1 MKGKFS
7 TKTIL
12 ISILTVILLAVAI
25 TGTVLFLKD
34 SGKASAAQEDKK
46 AQESQEVTLP
56 VTGTDKQNEENTL
69 PTTEENNT
77 ETNQEANQGRINEEV
92 QNNNTQTNSNV
103 QTERRTSENDS
114 TNRVQGEQEFFT
126 YRDKLVSEDFLVGW
140 TPITVKAL
148 IQTSENELNVPELK
162 INKKSYTEADIIY
175 KDEGIVFPE
184 ETRYTYTRPEEKIF
198 YEINVANISKID
210 AKNIRVYDAIPEG
223 TTLFQ
228 KPENAEFENGK
239 LTWTI
244 NIPAETEVSLRFIVT
259 VNKEKTSGTIR
270 NFAIVNG
277 DKTNETENPVIT
289 YKKSV
294 KQTEPLHEEEIIDYT
309 ISITNTGEVD
319 TIVKQVED
327 TIPEG
332 ITYRQNSAS
341 HKGNYNEED
350 RKITWYDIPLLKN
363 ETVEITFKATVDK
376 LPEGIYSKTI
386 KNIAIV
392 DGDNTNEVINE
403 VVKPHITRL
412 KENNPVEAENLHE
425 GDTITYKITAG
436 NDGTEAKTIKIEDE
450 APEGTTL
457 KEIITAGGSKVGEK
471 GVVWENVTLNPGD
484 SRTFEFSVTV
494 NNLPEKEYGNTIK
507 NTAKVDEEDTNEVT
521 NKVVKPHITRLKE
534 NNPVETNN
542 LHEGDTITYKIT
554 AGNDGTEA
562 KTIKIEDEAPEGTTL
577 KEIITAGGSKV
588 GEKGVVWE
596 NVTLNPGDSKTF
608 EFSVTVNNLPEKEY
622 GNTIKNTARV
632 DEEDTNEVI
641 NEVVKPHITRLKEN
655 NPVETE
661 NLHEGDTITYK
672 ITAGNDGTEAKTIKI
687 EDEAPEGTTLKEII
701 TAGGSKVGEK
711 GVVWENVTLNPGD
724 SKTFEFT
731 VTVNN
736 LARKEYGATI
746 KNTAK
751 VDGEDT
757 NEVINH
763 VIKPHITRS
772 KIAWPLFGKLH
783 ENDEIT
789 YMIFAGNNG
798 TETKIIDIS
807 DEIPLGTTYVQN
819 TADNGGVYVS
829 GEKSKII
836 WKNVTLAPNDVKMFT
851 FKVKINKLPE
861 GVYEATIKNIAIVD
875 GENTNEV
882 NHEVV
887 KPHITRL
894 KANNPVET
902 ENLHEGDTITYTI
915 TAGNDGAEAK
925 TIKIEDE
932 APEGTTLKEIIT
944 AGGSKVGEKGVVWE
958 NVTLNP
964 GDSKTFEFSVT
975 VNNLLEKEYGKTIKN
990 TAKVDG
996 KDTNEVTNH
1005 VVKPHI
1011 TAEKVSNPKTGSTV
1025 KYGEIITYTIKVKN
1039 DGTETKTVDI
1049 TDNIPLNTEFDSV
1062 QDEGTTITNN
1072 GKVTGVKWTKTIP
1085 ANTTTPITV
1094 SFKVKVTG
1102 NVAQKI
1108 ENKAIVDNEET
1119 NKTEHE
1125 IVKQIAVEAS
1135 NNPGK
1140 NIVIILDLS
1149 SSMIKVPTEGLD
1161 KSEYRYENEYGNTAL
1176 KYVYAKDRA
1185 GSIER
1190 SNSNLAKAK
1199 IALKS
1204 FAEEVLKNSSSDNK
1218 ITLISFNYQSYDQ
1231 AKAAIQKEPNWYHD
1245 RFEDLKA
1252 HNEIHPYVGVRT
1264 IVETKNYNE
1273 FVNKVDNIRI
1283 RAEYLLTNMVAGIKA
1298 AESKVADLKAEGK
1311 DIDVIFFGDGKPSL
1325 PTEYGAKVG
1334 FYDKDTT
1341 YSEIKESGENIRKNG
1356 AKLYTL
1362 EFLVTEKPEYTAIA
1376 KEAFKNMTGGVKT
1389 QDNKT
1394 RFSANTENVTNKLI
1408 ELARTVDSNKN
1419 DNIATDKNG
1428 FATIKIPTGK
1438 ELRISEKTKV
1448 QLYVSGSLVG
1458 EYDTIDKINNSGK
1471 LTYNNAEKCF
1481 RIDAKKYEAGSS
1493 IELKYYFK

>member
-184 ETRYTYTRPEEKIF
+184 ETKYTYTRPEEKIF

-341 HKGNYNEED
+341 HNGNYNEED

-484 SRTFEFSVTV
+484 SKTFEFSVTV

-622 GNTIKNTARV
+622 GNTIKNTAKV
-632 DEEDTNEVI
+632 DEEDTNEVT
-641 NEVVKPHITRLKEN
+641 NKVVKPHITRLKEN
-655 NPVETE
+655 NPVETN

-711 GVVWENVTLNPGD
+711 GVVWENITLNPGD
-724 SKTFEFT
+724 SRTFKFS

-772 KIAWPLFGKLH
+772 KIAWPIFGKLH

-819 TADNGGVYVS
+819 TADNGGVYVT
-829 GEKSKII
+829 GKKSKII

-902 ENLHEGDTITYTI
+902 NNLHEGDTITYKI
-915 TAGNDGAEAK
+915 TAGNDGTEAK

-975 VNNLLEKEYGKTIKN
+975 VNNLPEKEYGKTIKN

-1062 QDEGTTITNN
+1062 QDQGTTITNN

-1125 IVKQIAVEAS
+1125 IVKDIKITTKS
-1135 NNPGK
+1135 YTGK
-1140 NIVIILDLS
+1140 NVILVLDLS
-1149 SSMIKVPTEGLD
+1149 SSMLD
-1161 KSEYRYENEYGNTAL
+1161 KTSNGKTRLEVLKKEANKFIDNILVNTNNTITLITFNYDSYDNAIKNSQELDRRYKTTYEANLRSLN
-1176 KYVYAKDRA
+1176 RA
-1185 GSIER
+1185 FVGTTVQKR
-1190 SNSNLAKAK
+1190 NSNNATDLKNIINSISLKRALLTNIQVAMRTTLEEVNKLSNDLSRETVVVFIGDGAPSCTSYEDTSKPGDNGTYYGFDTQTNTEKAINNYANKIKTKAK
-1199 IALKS
+1199 IYTVGFELQGEDAWKQEISNRIIAKMSNDNGTESNNYHFLATANDLSKKLSQIGEALGEPKTINLTTNNVGEVNEKLPKNTKLKIDEKRPVILNIDSEQRS
-1204 FAEEVLKNSSSDNK
+1204 FKT
-1218 ITLISFNYQSYDQ
+1218 I
-1231 AKAAIQKEPNWYHD
+1231 
-1245 RFEDLKA
+1245 
-1252 HNEIHPYVGVRT
+1252 NEIQDYFNSTGRLKYDT
-1264 IVETKNYNE
+1264 AKNE
-1273 FVNKVDNIRI
+1273 FIIYATKFNP
-1283 RAEYLLTNMVAGIKA
+1283 
-1298 AESKVADLKAEGK
+1298 ESK
-1311 DIDVIFFGDGKPSL
+1311 ISL
-1325 PTEYGAKVG
+1325 SY
-1334 FYDKDTT
+1334 Y
-1341 YSEIKESGENIRKNG
+1341 
-1356 AKLYTL
+1356 YT
-1362 EFLVTEKPEYTAIA
+1362 K
-1376 KEAFKNMTGGVKT
+1376 
-1389 QDNKT
+1389 
-1394 RFSANTENVTNKLI
+1394 
-1408 ELARTVDSNKN
+1408 
-1419 DNIATDKNG
+1419 
-1428 FATIKIPTGK
+1428 
-1438 ELRISEKTKV
+1438 
-1448 QLYVSGSLVG
+1448 
-1458 EYDTIDKINNSGK
+1458 
-1471 LTYNNAEKCF
+1471 
-1481 RIDAKKYEAGSS
+1481 
-1493 IELKYYFK
+1493 

>member
-341 HKGNYNEED
+341 HNGNYNEED

-577 KEIITAGGSKV
+577 KEIITAGGSKI

-932 APEGTTLKEIIT
+932 APEGTTLKDIIT
-944 AGGSKVGEKGVVWE
+944 DGGSKVGEKGVVWE

-1199 IALKS
+1199 IALKR

-1231 AKAAIQKEPNWYHD
+1231 AKTAIQKEPNWYHD

-1341 YSEIKESGENIRKNG
+1341 YSKIKESGENIRKNG

>member
-341 HKGNYNEED
+341 HNGNYNEED

-457 KEIITAGGSKVGEK
+457 KEIITAGGSKIGEK

-484 SRTFEFSVTV
+484 SRTFEFSVIV

-588 GEKGVVWE
+588 DEKGVVWE
-596 NVTLNPGDSKTF
+596 NITLNPGDSRTF
-608 EFSVTVNNLPEKEY
+608 KFS
-622 GNTIKNTARV
+622 
-632 DEEDTNEVI
+632 
-641 NEVVKPHITRLKEN
+641 
-655 NPVETE
+655 
-661 NLHEGDTITYK
+661 
-672 ITAGNDGTEAKTIKI
+672 
-687 EDEAPEGTTLKEII
+687 
-701 TAGGSKVGEK
+701 
-711 GVVWENVTLNPGD
+711 
-724 SKTFEFT
+724 

-772 KIAWPLFGKLH
+772 KIAWPIFGKLH

-819 TADNGGVYVS
+819 TADNGGVYVT
-829 GEKSKII
+829 GKKSKII

-894 KANNPVET
+894 KTNNPVET

-915 TAGNDGAEAK
+915 TVGNDGAEAK

-958 NVTLNP
+958 NITLNP
-964 GDSKTFEFSVT
+964 GDSRTFEFSVT
-975 VNNLLEKEYGKTIKN
+975 VNNLPEKEYGKTIKN

-1062 QDEGTTITNN
+1062 QDQGTTITNN

-1199 IALKS
+1199 IALKR
-1204 FAEEVLKNSSSDNK
+1204 FAEKVLKNSSSDNK

-1341 YSEIKESGENIRKNG
+1341 YSKIKESGENIRKNG

>member
-341 HKGNYNEED
+341 HNGNYNEED

-724 SKTFEFT
+724 SKTFEFS

-736 LARKEYGATI
+736 LPEKEYGNTI
-746 KNTAK
+746 KNTAR
-751 VDGEDT
+751 VDEEDT
-757 NEVINH
+757 NEVIN
-763 VIKPHITRS
+763 
-772 KIAWPLFGKLH
+772 
-783 ENDEIT
+783 
-789 YMIFAGNNG
+789 
-798 TETKIIDIS
+798 
-807 DEIPLGTTYVQN
+807 
-819 TADNGGVYVS
+819 
-829 GEKSKII
+829 
-836 WKNVTLAPNDVKMFT
+836 
-851 FKVKINKLPE
+851 
-861 GVYEATIKNIAIVD
+861 
-875 GENTNEV
+875 
-882 NHEVV
+882 EVV

-894 KANNPVET
+894 KENNPVET
-902 ENLHEGDTITYTI
+902 ENLHEGDTITYKI
-915 TAGNDGAEAK
+915 TAGNDGTEAKTIKIEDEAPEGTTLKEIITAGGSKVGEKGVVWENVTLNPGDSRTFEFSVTVNNLPEKEYGNTIKNTAKVDEEDTNEVTNKVVKPHITRLKENNPVETNNLHEGDTITYKITAGNDGTEAK

-1199 IALKS
+1199 IALKR

-1231 AKAAIQKEPNWYHD
+1231 AKTAIQKEPNWYHD

-1341 YSEIKESGENIRKNG
+1341 YSKIKESGENIRKNG

>member
-69 PTTEENNT
+69 PTTEENNA

-103 QTERRTSENDS
+103 QTERRTSENNS

-210 AKNIRVYDAIPEG
+210 AKNIRVYDTIPEG

-319 TIVKQVED
+319 TIIKQVED
-327 TIPEG
+327 TIPDG
-332 ITYRQNSAS
+332 ITYKPNSAS
-341 HKGNYNEED
+341 HSGNYNEED
-350 RKITWYDIPLLKN
+350 RKITWYDIPLLRN

-376 LPEGIYSKTI
+376 LPAGIYGKTI
-386 KNIAIV
+386 ENIAIV
-392 DGDNTNEVINE
+392 DGDNTNEVINH

-484 SRTFEFSVTV
+484 SKTFEFSVTV
-494 NNLPEKEYGNTIK
+494 NNLLEKEYGNTIK

-534 NNPVETNN
+534 NNPVEAEN

-608 EFSVTVNNLPEKEY
+608 EFSVTVNNLLEKEY
-622 GNTIKNTARV
+622 GNTIKNTAKV
-632 DEEDTNEVI
+632 DEEDTNEVT
-641 NEVVKPHITRLKEN
+641 NKVVKPHITRLKEN
-655 NPVETE
+655 NPVEAE

-711 GVVWENVTLNPGD
+711 GIVWENITLNPGD
-724 SKTFEFT
+724 SRTFKFS

-783 ENDEIT
+783 EDDEIT

-829 GEKSKII
+829 GKKSKII

-915 TAGNDGAEAK
+915 TAGNDGTEAK
-925 TIKIEDE
+925 IIKIEDE

-964 GDSKTFEFSVT
+964 GDSRTFEFSVT
-975 VNNLLEKEYGKTIKN
+975 VNNLPEKEYGKTIKN

-1025 KYGEIITYTIKVKN
+1025 KYGEIITYIIKVKN

-1062 QDEGTTITNN
+1062 QDQGTTITNN

-1199 IALKS
+1199 IALKR

-1341 YSEIKESGENIRKNG
+1341 YSKIKESGENIRKNG

>member
-77 ETNQEANQGRINEEV
+77 ETNQEVNQGRINEEV

-341 HKGNYNEED
+341 HNGNYNEED

-457 KEIITAGGSKVGEK
+457 KEIITAGGSKVDEK
-471 GVVWENVTLNPGD
+471 GVVWENITLNPGD
-484 SRTFEFSVTV
+484 SKTFEFSVTV

-588 GEKGVVWE
+588 DEKGVVWE
-596 NVTLNPGDSKTF
+596 NITLNPGDSRTF
-608 EFSVTVNNLPEKEY
+608 KFS
-622 GNTIKNTARV
+622 
-632 DEEDTNEVI
+632 
-641 NEVVKPHITRLKEN
+641 
-655 NPVETE
+655 
-661 NLHEGDTITYK
+661 
-672 ITAGNDGTEAKTIKI
+672 
-687 EDEAPEGTTLKEII
+687 
-701 TAGGSKVGEK
+701 
-711 GVVWENVTLNPGD
+711 
-724 SKTFEFT
+724 

-772 KIAWPLFGKLH
+772 KIAWPIFGKLH

-819 TADNGGVYVS
+819 TADNGGVYVT
-829 GEKSKII
+829 GKKSKII

-894 KANNPVET
+894 KTNNPVET

-915 TAGNDGAEAK
+915 TVGNDGAEAK

-958 NVTLNP
+958 NITLNP
-964 GDSKTFEFSVT
+964 GDSRTFEFSVT
-975 VNNLLEKEYGKTIKN
+975 VNNLPEKEYGKTIKN

-1025 KYGEIITYTIKVKN
+1025 KYREIITYTIKVKN

-1062 QDEGTTITNN
+1062 QDQGTTITNN

-1199 IALKS
+1199 IALKR

-1341 YSEIKESGENIRKNG
+1341 YSKIKESGENIRKNG

>member
-341 HKGNYNEED
+341 HNGNYNEED

-457 KEIITAGGSKVGEK
+457 KEIITAGGSKVDEK
-471 GVVWENVTLNPGD
+471 GVVWENITLNPGD
-484 SRTFEFSVTV
+484 SKTFEFSVTV

-588 GEKGVVWE
+588 DEKGVVWE
-596 NVTLNPGDSKTF
+596 NITLNPGDSRTF
-608 EFSVTVNNLPEKEY
+608 KFS
-622 GNTIKNTARV
+622 
-632 DEEDTNEVI
+632 
-641 NEVVKPHITRLKEN
+641 
-655 NPVETE
+655 
-661 NLHEGDTITYK
+661 
-672 ITAGNDGTEAKTIKI
+672 
-687 EDEAPEGTTLKEII
+687 
-701 TAGGSKVGEK
+701 
-711 GVVWENVTLNPGD
+711 
-724 SKTFEFT
+724 

-772 KIAWPLFGKLH
+772 KIAWPIFGKLH

-819 TADNGGVYVS
+819 TADNGGVYVT
-829 GEKSKII
+829 GKKSKII

-894 KANNPVET
+894 KTNNPVET

-915 TAGNDGAEAK
+915 TVGNDGAEAK

-958 NVTLNP
+958 NITLNP
-964 GDSKTFEFSVT
+964 GDSRTFEFSVT
-975 VNNLLEKEYGKTIKN
+975 VNNLPEKEYGKTIKN

-1062 QDEGTTITNN
+1062 QDQGTTITNN

-1199 IALKS
+1199 IALKR

-1341 YSEIKESGENIRKNG
+1341 YSKIKESGENIRKNG